1 MKTET
6 GRAALIRD
14 TLKAQGPMNCEELQ
28 QVLGEKYAVV
38 WGACWTMI
46 RGKILA
52 CDENGRY
59 SVAREPRAKRKPA
72 DSPAERD
79 QRERERSQRR
89 AAQRRKRLANLSAEE
104 LEARRLVQRARERAL
119 YDRRNAKRKAERLAA
134 GKVPRS
140 FRLVQ
145 NKEVR
150 QRDHDQR
157 TSEKVAAAKAMRN
170 KEHGTRD
177 QATPEHFPCSAA
189 FIAAHPHL
197 HHVIGNGVVSPASR
211 LKCMEARA

>member
-14 TLKAQGPMNCEELQ
+14 TLKAQGPMSCEELQ

-46 RGKILA
+46 RGNILA
-52 CDENGRY
+52 CGEDGRY
-59 SVAREPRAKRKPA
+59 SIAREPRAKRKPA
-72 DSPAERD
+72 ESPAERD

-89 AAQRRKRLANLSAEE
+89 AAARKKRIASLSPAE
-104 LEARRLVQRARERAL
+104 LEARRLAQRARERAL
-119 YDRRNAKRKAERLAA
+119 YERRNAKRKAERLAA

-140 FRLVQ
+140 TRLAQ

-150 QRDHDQR
+150 QREHSKRNAERAQ
-157 TSEKVAAAKAMRN
+157 VAQGMRRR
-170 KEHGTRD
+170 ELG
-177 QATPEHFPCSAA
+177 TPEHVPPTGLPCSSA
-189 FIAAHPHL
+189 FIAANPRQFERL
-197 HHVIGNGVVSPASR
+197 GNGVVSPNSQFQR
-211 LKCMEARA
+211 LQVAA